1 MKSVFRI
8 DLTTWEQAESSARG
22 SSPCQVRPFAA
33 LLPLTGWSRGQ
44 GESYGRKRGQKTR
57 TLTHSPICS
66 LNMSKQEATA
76 GPRLPKEL
84 YTPERSGGGGV
95 GNVLPRN
102 RTEIGDSQETLV
114 AYCCCCCCCLGKK
127 GQVFGRPPL
136 REGSKGEETALA
148 LEFKSWLPS
157 PALPFPA
164 GGPWASHSI
173 SQASVSSSLKWRDQH
188 PPTCGA
194 VLCLAHFRHTSNG
207 NHSRS

>member
-84 YTPERSGGGGV
+84 YTPERSGGGGKCFTKKQNRNWGFP
-95 GNVLPRN
+95 GNTCGLLLLLLLLFGQKGPSVWEATPERRIQGRGNSTGSGVQILA
-102 RTEIGDSQETLV
+102 SQPGS
-114 AYCCCCCCCLGKK
+114 AFSSRGALGKSFHLSGLSFLITK
-127 GQVFGRPPL
+127 MERP
-136 REGSKGEETALA
+136 T
-148 LEFKSWLPS
+148 PS
-157 PALPFPA
+157 HVRGCVVPRTF
-164 GGPWASHSI
+164 
-173 SQASVSSSLKWRDQH
+173 QAHKQR
-188 PPTCGA
+188 
-194 VLCLAHFRHTSNG
+194 
-207 NHSRS
+207 